1 MTLRQIIFCIA
12 LVAVVAVCASPIRQL
27 EENRPVLVRPGAEDL
42 MSTYFKRQ
50 TQPKPPPQLDPA
62 LTKTKNGELW
72 QPLRVN
78 EKPKTADPLQR
89 VKQNDVN
96 NYIN

>member
-1 MTLRQIIFCIA
+1 MTLRRIIFCIV
-12 LVAVVAVCASPIRQL
+12 LVAVVAVWALPARQL
-27 EENRPVLVRPGAEDL
+27 EETRPVHVWPGAEDL
-42 MSTYFKRQ
+42 MPRYFKRQ

-72 QPLRVN
+72 QPLRVG

-89 VKQNDVN
+89 VRQNDVN
-96 NYIN
+96 EYIN